1 MQRTVFR
8 SRWLPYVLVF
18 PQMAVTVVFFFWPAL
33 KSLQLSLYRVSPFGD
48 TTTFIGLDNFT
59 KLLSEPDYYR
69 SVVNSLVFAAGVTGL
84 AVAGGPLLAP
94 PPPPKNP
101 GPGPHSPPLP
111 WPPRTPPPGA
121 GPIFLFLF
129 P

>member
-8 SRWLPYVLVF
+8 SWWLPYVLVF

-69 SVVNSLVFAAGVTGL
+69 SVVNSLVFAAGGTGL
-84 AVAGGPLLAP
+84 AVAGGAPLPAP
-94 PPPPKNP
+94 PTPQNP
-101 GPGPHSPPLP
+101 GGAAHPP
-111 WPPRTPPPGA
+111 
-121 GPIFLFLF
+121 
-129 P
+129 

>member
-48 TTTFIGLDNFT
+48 TTTFIGLENFT

-69 SVVNSLVFAAGVTGL
+69 SVVNSLVFAAAVTGL
-84 AVAGGPLLAP
+84 AVAGALVVGGLG
-94 PPPPKNP
+94 PPKNR
-101 GPGPHSPPLP
+101 GLG
-111 WPPRTPPPGA
+111 G
-121 GPIFLFLF
+121 
-129 P
+129 